1 MPTFNLKC
9 HAPGA
14 GAPPAA
20 FFILSRGRH
29 TGRPAFRPNPNCF
42 VFTCPPE
49 YLEAFFWLV
58 YSLWL
63 TRSFERILHGSVIQ
77 LARVGDMRRL
87 ISEHIAALKD
97 IKPVAGK
104 LQQLATLETR
114 YKKQLQ
120 LIGNTRTAILQKAVT
135 VNH

>member
-1 MPTFNLKC
+1 M
-9 HAPGA
+9 
-14 GAPPAA
+14 
-20 FFILSRGRH
+20 H

-63 TRSFERILHGSVIQ
+63 TRTFERILHGSVIQ
-77 LARVGDMRRL
+77 LARVGDMRGL
-87 ISEHIAALKD
+87 IGDHITALKD
-97 IKPVAGK
+97 IRPIAGK